1 MIPVGVISGLRF
13 TQEHPY
19 VTGAVMAVLLALAIL
34 AASRSRRSRRSPK
47 RKNALRVVSLAL
59 VVGAAGFYSWAYNTR
74 SPGLADEVREFAEQ
88 VSNQQA
94 AKSDA
99 VEPEAK

>member
-19 VTGAVMAVLLALAIL
+19 VTGVVIAVLLALAIL
-34 AASRSRRSRRSPK
+34 AASRSRRSPQ
-47 RKNALRVVSLAL
+47 RKNALRAVSLAL
-59 VVGAAGFYSWAYNTR
+59 VIGAAGFFSWAYNTR
-74 SPGLADEVREFAEQ
+74 SPGLAEQVTKLAEQ
-88 VSNQQA
+88 VSAQQA

-99 VEPEAK
+99 VEPGAK